1 MPLFLPPQKHAA
13 TPPPPNQ
20 PCLTHCTI
28 LDATVWVLTKT
39 SCVAATTH
47 TLASCTTSDCV
58 KLKLAFDRIDGIK
71 KLLFPLGDAVLAL
84 LAVAIR
90 WIRFVFDKG
99 ALIENLK

>member
-1 MPLFLPPQKHAA
+1 MGLHLQM
-13 TPPPPNQ
+13 Q
-20 PCLTHCTI
+20 
-28 LDATVWVLTKT
+28 
-39 SCVAATTH
+39 
-47 TLASCTTSDCV
+47 
-58 KLKLAFDRIDGIK
+58 FDRIDGIK